1 MPPRRSKERIDRERA
16 HGRGIPGRLMELQR
30 TRPSIEILSG
40 ATADVY
46 FARANSILDR

>member
-1 MPPRRSKERIDRERA
+1 M
-16 HGRGIPGRLMELQR
+16 GLQR
-30 TRPSIEILSG
+30 IRPSYEILSG